1 MRYIKSL
8 LILLLVI
15 AVTSCSKSPVTL
27 FVNGKIYSLNA
38 ENSVFEAMAVRDGKI
53 IEIGTTA
60 KIKEKYDTKD
70 VVDLNGKTV
79 IPGFTDMEG
88 SLVEFAKNLNFIN
101 FSNVK
106 SIEEVQKLIS
116 DNSKIRKEGSWIAG
130 YALNELNFKEE
141 DLLKFDKSL
150 LDAVAPNY
158 NVYIVNI
165 TGDMVW
171 VNTKLLQTLQI
182 TKLTPNPKDGE
193 IEKNEKGE
201 LTGLLFDKAVN
212 LVKEKSPEISK
223 EDLANSL
230 KLATLELSKYGIT
243 EVHDRTVNKE
253 SINLFKQIIDSNN
266 FAIKMYGV
274 LSAGDAT
281 FDEYLSK
288 GIEVNYKDYLT
299 VRAVSIDYDG
309 SLSLEAASMNDKYKV
324 EHNSTFLYATDEEI
338 ENNFKKALDKGFQFC
353 VKSVGDKAVTNNLNV
368 LEKVLKEK
376 NPKDH
381 RTIMEYLEFVSPN
394 DLNRLAELKIIPSVR
409 PDETISDIQILKD
422 VIPETNLNNLGM
434 WNTMLQN
441 TKYITA
447 GSNFPYGNYIRPIM
461 LIHMLVNRQPLD
473 TTLSNIPNMN
483 QKLSVLDAVKA
494 FTVYAAYAG
503 FQETTKGTLEK
514 DKYADFVVLSDDIFS
529 FDSKK
534 IKDINVLKTVVNGK
548 IVFGK

>member
-8 LILLLVI
+8 LIILLVI
-15 AVTSCSKSPVTL
+15 AVTSCSKSPVTV
-27 FVNGKIYSLNA
+27 FVNGKIYSLDAN
-38 ENSVFEAMAVRDGKI
+38 NTVYEAMAVRDGKI
-53 IEIGTTA
+53 IEIGTTS
-60 KIKEKYDTKD
+60 KIKEKFDTKD
-70 VVDLNGKTV
+70 VVDLSGKTV

-106 SIEEVQKLIS
+106 SIDEVKKVVS
-116 DNSKIRKEGSWIAG
+116 DNSKLKKEGSWIVG

-141 DLLKFDKSL
+141 ELLTIDKSI
-150 LDAVAPNY
+150 LDAAAPNH

-171 VNTKLLQTLQI
+171 ANSKLLQTLQI
-182 TKLTPNPKDGE
+182 TNLTPNPKDGE

-223 EDLANSL
+223 EDLSISL
-230 KLATLELSKYGIT
+230 QLATQELSKYGIT

-253 SINLFKQIIDSNN
+253 SINLFKHNIDSNK
-266 FAIKMYGV
+266 FAVKMYGI
-274 LSAGDAT
+274 LSAGDET
-281 FDEYLSK
+281 FEEYLSK

-309 SLSLEAASMNDKYKV
+309 ALSLQAASMNDKYKIDAR
-324 EHNSTFLYATDEEI
+324 NTFLYATDEEI
-338 ENNFKKALDKGFQFC
+338 ESNYKKAIDKGFQFYI
-353 VKSVGDKAVTNNLNV
+353 KSVGDKGVTNNLNII
-368 LEKVLKEK
+368 EKVLKEK

-381 RTIMEYLEFVSPN
+381 RTVLEYLEFVSPN
-394 DLNRLAELKIIPSVR
+394 DLARLGALKIIPSVR
-409 PDETISDIQILKD
+409 PEETISNIEILKD
-422 VIPETNLNNLGM
+422 FVPETNANNVGM
-434 WNTMLQN
+434 WNAMLQSA
-441 TKYITA
+441 KYITA
-447 GSNFPYGNYIRPIM
+447 GSNFPYSNIISPLT

-473 TTLSNIPNMN
+473 TNLSNIPNMN
-483 QKLSVLDAVKA
+483 QKLSVLDAIKA
-494 FTVYAAYAG
+494 FTVYAAYAS
-503 FQETTKGTLEK
+503 FQESTKGTLEK
-514 DKYADFVVLSDDIFS
+514 DKYADFVVLSDDIFT

-534 IKDINVLKTVVNGK
+534 IKDIKVLKTVVNGK